1 LTTTLS
7 LRLHGWLAV
16 ISQVIK
22 FLKLFDFQFTVVRVK
37 LTFLHLCFGTVN
49 LTCSL
54 VWLLLGRQF
63 PDKAIDLIDEACTT
77 VNLRKQNEVTNVKG
91 SIINTPTEVGAGH
104 VAQVNLHS

>member
-1 LTTTLS
+1 MCEVDLSSLLLRYRKLDLLT
-7 LRLHGWLAV
+7 
-16 ISQVIK
+16 
-22 FLKLFDFQFTVVRVK
+22 RV
-37 LTFLHLCFGTVN
+37 
-49 LTCSL
+49 

-91 SIINTPTEVGAGH
+91 SSINTPTEVGAGH